1 MNKITKE
8 EFLKKLYEMDLELR
22 PNIIFMNPEDFEEIK
37 NAIPEIE
44 EKCILEKN
52 NCIERGKMYL
62 MKRKDLEI

>member
-1 MNKITKE
+1 MKVTKE
-8 EFLKKLYEMDLELR
+8 EILKKLHEMDLESR
-22 PNIIFMNPEDFEEIK
+22 PNIIFVNPEDFEKIK
-37 NAIPEIE
+37 SAIPEIE

>member
-1 MNKITKE
+1 MKISKE
-8 EFLKKLYEMDLELR
+8 KILKKLHEMDLELR
-22 PNIIFMNPEDFEEIK
+22 PNIIFVNPEDFEEIK

-44 EKCILEKN
+44 EKFILEKN

>member
-1 MNKITKE
+1 MKISKE
-8 EFLKKLYEMDLELR
+8 EILKKLHEMDLEFR
-22 PNIIFMNPEDFEEIK
+22 PNIIFVNPEDFEEIK

-44 EKCILEKN
+44 KKCILEKN